1 MRYRWSY
8 SEDGGTVWTEVSPT
22 NGSRLSITQARD
34 LSAGQ
39 VFFRKKLAQ
48 AVILGSTDYRAID
61 AIRRNPA
68 RRCETLLLRC
78 EAMCG
83 SWSEYWR
90 GEFSAGSAKW
100 DLDNCTVEIKAE
112 TVDRYSCLLG
122 KAKQK
127 FNILQ
132 VGPQDNI
139 TKLLPAVDFLVCSGG
154 AACAHENGWCDEI
167 GGDPED
173 PLNSGGWEFISDT
186 ADTIGGIASTVYLY
200 WRERTTTICI
210 EGAPVPPPSGTWT
223 LYSDDCATSGTAQ
236 YVRPTVGAY
245 PFGTPIQG
253 TFDGDGNP
261 VPPDST
267 CSWYYVGN
275 VCAFGSTT
283 VFAPYFI
290 CLTAPSD
297 ADTALDRGRRMD
309 EVVEFLLESMG
320 CSTTSIVSDLFEWS
334 PVGDAPGYAVGFNY
348 VTGTPNQHS
357 NLLIHQKTD
366 VIGGGGSNPATIGE
380 LTFEELMRFF
390 RVAYRAFWFID
401 DSDRLRI
408 EHWSY
413 FTGFAD
419 LDLTTLGNLVEPLSF
434 ESLGAEIPA
443 LERATWME
451 ALGRDFVGLDIVY
464 TGPCVNALLDA
475 TEWQAGRFSTDVAYV
490 SDVNADI
497 AKDGFVVLA
506 CTLLGSVYHTILDY
520 GAITDNLTSNA
531 PLSWANLQRDFWTW
545 DRPRPSGTMNG
556 TFTDFD
562 GFLPTVKQGEVS
574 FDACCSLLDLDP
586 RRPVVGGLS
595 ARIAV
600 AGSVESLSHDLYT
613 DRITMAPQYPY

>member
-1 MRYRWSY
+1 M
-8 SEDGGTVWTEVSPT
+8 
-22 NGSRLSITQARD
+22 
-34 LSAGQ
+34 
-39 VFFRKKLAQ
+39 
-48 AVILGSTDYRAID
+48 
-61 AIRRNPA
+61 
-68 RRCETLLLRC
+68 
-78 EAMCG
+78 
-83 SWSEYWR
+83 
-90 GEFSAGSAKW
+90 
-100 DLDNCTVEIKAE
+100 
-112 TVDRYSCLLG
+112 
-122 KAKQK
+122 
-127 FNILQ
+127 
-132 VGPQDNI
+132 
-139 TKLLPAVDFLVCSGG
+139 
-154 AACAHENGWCDEI
+154 
-167 GGDPED
+167 
-173 PLNSGGWEFISDT
+173 
-186 ADTIGGIASTVYLY
+186 
-200 WRERTTTICI
+200 
-210 EGAPVPPPSGTWT
+210 
-223 LYSDDCATSGTAQ
+223 
-236 YVRPTVGAY
+236 
-245 PFGTPIQG
+245 
-253 TFDGDGNP
+253 
-261 VPPDST
+261 
-267 CSWYYVGN
+267 
-275 VCAFGSTT
+275 
-283 VFAPYFI
+283 
-290 CLTAPSD
+290 
-297 ADTALDRGRRMD
+297 
-309 EVVEFLLESMG
+309 
-320 CSTTSIVSDLFEWS
+320 
-334 PVGDAPGYAVGFNY
+334 
-348 VTGTPNQHS
+348 TGTPNQHS

-613 DRITMAPQYPY
+613 DRITMAPQYHY